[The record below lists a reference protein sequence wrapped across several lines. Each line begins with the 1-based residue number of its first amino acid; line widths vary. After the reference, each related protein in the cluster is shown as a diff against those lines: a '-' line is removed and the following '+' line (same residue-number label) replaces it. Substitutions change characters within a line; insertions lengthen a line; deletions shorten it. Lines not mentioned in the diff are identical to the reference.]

1 MNVIA
6 VSSEPSSGILSSC
19 PALLLVERHSPTS
32 ARLPNFSL
40 PKSVHLLVLLFS
52 RSHKGGSVM
61 SSQTL
66 KRRVL
71 SFLSATPA
79 FARGGMRSVSSS
91 LQTARPAGTA
101 SGGAADGSEEDS
113 LLSEVGSAPQE
124 PLPAFQ
130 PATFF
135 EKLAALPGVGA
146 AAAELIPRLFI
157 VYAMAT
163 DPETP
168 AWAKALA
175 GATLAYFVCPFDA
188 LPDAIPVIG
197 FADDALVATMA
208 FERLASIVTPRVVE
222 RGRDMY
228 DKSDVKRRLNLS

>member
-1 MNVIA
+1 M
-6 VSSEPSSGILSSC
+6 SSE
-19 PALLLVERHSPTS
+19 
-32 ARLPNFSL
+32 
-40 PKSVHLLVLLFS
+40 
-52 RSHKGGSVM
+52 
-61 SSQTL
+61 TL

-79 FARGGMRSVSSS
+79 FARDPVRSRRSV
-91 LQTARPAGTA
+91 QTARPAGSGSGSTA
-101 SGGAADGSEEDS
+101 GADEASS
-113 LLSEVGSAPQE
+113 LLGARGSSAQE

-130 PATFF
+130 PASFF

-157 VYAMAT
+157 VYALAT
-163 DPETP
+163 DPSTP

-175 GATLAYFVCPFDA
+175 GATLAYFVCPFDVV
-188 LPDAIPVIG
+188 PDAIPVLG

-208 FERLASIVTPRVVE
+208 FEKLASIVTPQVVA

-228 DKSDVKRRLNLS
+228 NKSDVKRRLNLP